1 MLMATWL
8 SKIDYTFRDSD
19 YTLTEAHAEEE
30 GHEGHDDH
38 APTVFSNN
46 ATEYG
51 AVFDISNDIRTQ
63 KLSFNYVDEDSSI
76 VGEEAFMN
84 PANNEVLTLGYFV
97 GQDFDLFMLILV

>member
-1 MLMATWL
+1 
-8 SKIDYTFRDSD
+8 
-19 YTLTEAHAEEE
+19 LTEAHAEEE
-30 GHEGHDDH
+30 GHDEHEDDEEHEEH
-38 APTVFSNN
+38 APTVFANN

-51 AVFDISNDIRTQ
+51 AIFDISNDIRTQ

-97 GQDFDLFMLILV
+97 GQDFDLFHVDFGLRLDQVTRTRKCY